1 MTIPLFEN
9 RFVKTKSYRC
19 RRFRRN
25 HEACSYTS
33 RLRRQGELVSKQVT
47 VFLLYYGLVTQQ
59 LFSHAPLPVRHD
71 RLPAKHSTRTYSPH
85 PAVGQISA
93 SRYSS
98 RHREP
103 IRRRSPAK
111 GNPRLT
117 R

>member
-47 VFLLYYGLVTQQ
+47 VFHLYYGLVTEQPF
-59 LFSHAPLPVRHD
+59 FSR
-71 RLPAKHSTRTYSPH
+71 PAASP
-85 PAVGQISA
+85 P
-93 SRYSS
+93 
-98 RHREP
+98 
-103 IRRRSPAK
+103 
-111 GNPRLT
+111 
-117 R
+117 